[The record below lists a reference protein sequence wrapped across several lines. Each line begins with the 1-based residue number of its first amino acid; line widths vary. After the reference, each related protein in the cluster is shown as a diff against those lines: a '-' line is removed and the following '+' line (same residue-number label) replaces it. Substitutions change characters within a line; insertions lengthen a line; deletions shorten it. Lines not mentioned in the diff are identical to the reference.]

1 MSVSPFPSMDL
12 SLGDKIEHDEC
23 HSKAIT
29 SKMHNGRAGEH
40 GIWPRAAAM

>member
-1 MSVSPFPSMDL
+1 MSVFPFSSIGL

>member
-1 MSVSPFPSMDL
+1 MSVFPFLCMDL

-40 GIWPRAAAM
+40 GIWLRAAAV